1 MEYRV
6 KGFLTFPKNIAKPTD
21 KPGVFEYDF
30 IIDSGFIE
38 GNEPDTDDIR
48 SALGF
53 YAKLL
58 PVSTNDRATLVGEY
72 GLEPGAGDD

>member
-30 IIDSGFIE
+30 VLDEGFIE
-38 GNEPDTDDIR
+38 GDEPDTDDIR
-48 SALGF
+48 SALGY

-58 PVSTNDRATLVGEY
+58 PVSTNDKATLVGEF
-72 GLEPGAGDD
+72 GLGPEEGDE